1 MEAHRP
7 TMDDVKRMYER
18 YEEARRFVAEFEEWV
33 TRAPGEGDKPAR
45 GPFSGLQQR
54 EAVMEILEEHPEKAF
69 LTREIVA
76 LLVEGGMLF
85 QTQTPV
91 TSISS
96 ILSKA
101 ADEGVVNRVERGRW
115 SIKGHPPKPRP
126 KPKRPEPRPKPKR
139 RVLEPDDDLPF

>member
-7 TMDDVKRMYER
+7 TMDDVKKMYER

-33 TRAPGEGDKPAR
+33 TRAPGKEDKPAR
-45 GPFSGLQQR
+45 GRFSDLQQR
-54 EAVMEILEEHPEKAF
+54 EAVMEILEEHPDEAF
-69 LTREIVA
+69 LTRDIVA
-76 LLVEGGMLF
+76 LLVEGGMQF

-101 ADEGVVNRVERGRW
+101 ADEGVVKRVGRGRW
-115 SIKGHPPKPRP
+115 SCKGHPPKKRP
-126 KPKRPEPRPKPKR
+126 KPR
-139 RVLEPDDDLPF
+139 RRASVPDDDLPF